1 MADSTHAP
9 VPGAV
14 VVGHDGSRR
23 CDAVVLRA
31 ADLARRLGAP
41 LDVVRAWSLTTAPR
55 PASRTTTYVPP
66 LAEFERAVLD
76 DLRADVDRLG
86 PDALAGVDVHVHAVK
101 GQQVAERLLA
111 AAQGA
116 EMLVVGAR
124 GSGGF
129 PGLHLGSTV
138 SQVVRHSPVPVLVV
152 PTTTS

>member
-1 MADSTHAP
+1 MAGGTDALTP
-9 VPGAV
+9 DGV
-14 VVGHDGSRR
+14 VVGHDGSHR

-31 ADLARRLGAP
+31 AGLARRLGVP
-41 LDVVRAWSLTTAPR
+41 LHVVRVWSLATAPR

-66 LAEFERAVLD
+66 LADFEQAVLS

-86 PDALAGVDVHVHAVK
+86 ADALTGVEVDVHAVR

-116 EMLVVGAR
+116 EMLVIGAR

-152 PTTTS
+152 PNAPA